1 VTTLLLRL
9 AAPLQSWGVSSRFA
23 RRTTE
28 AAPSKSGVIGLLAA
42 AQGRRRT
49 DPIEDLLELRFAV
62 RVDQPGRALRD
73 FQTAHT
79 LDGQK
84 AMPLTQRYY
93 LSDAVFVGGLE
104 GDPELVETLAEA
116 IVRPRFPLYLGRR
129 SCPPTPP
136 LTLLTRGLPLWD
148 ALKEERWHAAEWH
161 ARQHRDA
168 TARLDVLADD
178 GVIPADAVHTVQ
190 TVRDAPESF
199 SPERRS
205 YLWRTVSQGSVVVK
219 NPHAR
224 TARSLPHDPLS
235 LLEVD

>member
-1 VTTLLLRL
+1 MTTLLLRL
-9 AAPLQSWGVSSRFA
+9 AAPMQSWGVASRFS

-28 AAPSKSGVIGLLAA
+28 GAPSKSGVVGLLAA
-42 AQGRRRT
+42 AEGRRRT
-49 DPIEDLLELRFAV
+49 DPIEDLLQLRFAV

-79 LDGQK
+79 LDGRK

-93 LSDAVFVGGLE
+93 LSDAVFVGGVE
-104 GDPELVETLAEA
+104 GDAELVESLAEA

-136 LTLLTRGLPLWD
+136 LTLLTRHLPLWE
-148 ALKEERWHAAEWH
+148 ALKAERWHASAWH
-161 ARQHRDA
+161 ARLHRAA
-168 TARLDVLADD
+168 TARLRVLADE
-178 GVIPADAVHTVQ
+178 GVIPVELVNTVE

-205 YLWRTVSQGSVVVK
+205 YLWRSVSHGSVTVE
-219 NPHAR
+219 NPQAR
-224 TARSLPHDPLS
+224 SEPSLPHDPMS
-235 LLEVD
+235 VLEVS